1 MKDCA
6 EFAVA
11 IYQPSFK
18 AWRVAIICTAKQHG
32 SNEKAKA
39 EAEKWAKV
47 YNAGPFTDTDDFK
60 VLNLALYKLNAQK
73 TYAYDLNNF
82 KA

>member
-11 IYQPSFK
+11 CYQPSRC
-18 AWRVAIICTAKQHG
+18 AWRVVITCSAKEHG
-32 SNEKAKA
+32 SNEAAKA
-39 EAEKWAKV
+39 EAERWARV
-47 YNAGPFTDTDDFK
+47 YNAGPLTDSDAFK
-60 VLNLALYKLNAQK
+60 VLNLALYKLDGTGA
-73 TYAYDLNNF
+73 YAWDLNNF